1 MIASFDR
8 KLIAEVVVMLAACI
22 GAWMMIVDPQKGELA
37 ELEATI
43 ETAKTSPVRASRVQI
58 EQMATRIDAVRTR
71 VREIE
76 SESGLARD
84 SSRTYGLIMGLP
96 KEHDVTVRRLDP
108 SPAGRSAAAAD
119 PVQVTGFTMSVEG
132 TYERVALFIEG
143 VQALNG
149 FVRPGNLSVR
159 PWGDT
164 GAARVTAQFSCEG
177 LSFTLP
183 DSLTVM
189 LESSDAHQ

>member
-1 MIASFDR
+1 MNASFDR
-8 KLIAEVVVMLAACI
+8 KLIAEAVVMVAVCI
-22 GAWMMIVDPQKGELA
+22 GAWMMIVDRQRGALA
-37 ELEATI
+37 ELEAII
-43 ETAKTSPVRASRVQI
+43 ETAKRNPVRASRAQI
-58 EQMATRIDAVRTR
+58 EQMASRIDAIRTR
-71 VREIE
+71 VRTIE
-76 SESGLARD
+76 FESGLARD
-84 SSRTYGLIMGLP
+84 SSRTYGLIMGLA
-96 KEHDVTVRRLDP
+96 KVHDITVRRLDP
-108 SPAGRSAAAAD
+108 SPAGRSPDAAD

-143 VQALNG
+143 VQALSG
-149 FVRPGNLSVR
+149 FVRPGILSVT
-159 PWGDT
+159 PLGNT